1 MHSRSGRN
9 LCLFAIV
16 TICFLAI
23 SHGSPVPDLES
34 DKDANV
40 TDTTTASPLT
50 TITQSVISQGTKGKA
65 DKARECALQAI
76 RIIVS
81 DLDGPVDEEC
91 RQILKTMT
99 INAGKHKEENNPV
112 DDVDLRKEL
121 KEIAQREV
129 QYQNMNDEIDQAENL
144 NAEKR
149 SDSDEKLEEFTS
161 RNDDAALL
169 AMESEKKATSRTKD
183 KQDAVSYNL
192 NSDFKPHYFK
202 NENEKSSDRFTNKD
216 SDVEVFQ
223 EGKFIVDDDG
233 IGLLEEPNPSNR
245 NDIDDDFLVIPLRFL
260 RNNMRNERVRE
271 HESRNKIAEESRE
284 GRMKYGR
291 KNDMAARW
299 LLQSILNMVIGELD
313 DEQMTNAKE
322 DKIDVIG
329 SEDEKSKAQSQI
341 EKAKQ
346 DDSALDIEDDINGE
360 GGSDS
365 DSQSAVEHAKE
376 MNTGVLAQVESDI
389 AKLGKDLRRLQFN

>member
-1 MHSRSGRN
+1 MHSKSGRN

-144 NAEKR
+144 NAENDLIQMKNWR
-149 SDSDEKLEEFTS
+149 SLHHEMMTQLYLPWNQKKKLL
-161 RNDDAALL
+161 RVL
-169 AMESEKKATSRTKD
+169 K
-183 KQDAVSYNL
+183 
-192 NSDFKPHYFK
+192 
-202 NENEKSSDRFTNKD
+202 TNKM
-216 SDVEVFQ
+216 
-223 EGKFIVDDDG
+223 
-233 IGLLEEPNPSNR
+233 P
-245 NDIDDDFLVIPLRFL
+245 
-260 RNNMRNERVRE
+260 
-271 HESRNKIAEESRE
+271 
-284 GRMKYGR
+284 
-291 KNDMAARW
+291 
-299 LLQSILNMVIGELD
+299 
-313 DEQMTNAKE
+313 
-322 DKIDVIG
+322 
-329 SEDEKSKAQSQI
+329 
-341 EKAKQ
+341 
-346 DDSALDIEDDINGE
+346 
-360 GGSDS
+360 
-365 DSQSAVEHAKE
+365 
-376 MNTGVLAQVESDI
+376 
-389 AKLGKDLRRLQFN
+389 